1 MIDKLGKTPL
11 IIDREREKEKE
22 KDVILDTDN
31 LILGWDGICSNMQ
44 DFLIFLI
51 LIIW

>member
-11 IIDREREKEKE
+11 ILDREREREREREKI
-22 KDVILDTDN
+22 KRDVILDADN

-44 DFLIFLI
+44 DF
-51 LIIW
+51 